1 MKENLFK
8 VLVII
13 VMFCILAFIVAGGI
27 YAYLIYTRN
36 VTEIQGEL
44 KQMASEL
51 EGKEK
56 ELQKE
61 KELRALT
68 EGKHQQLESIAGEH
82 KDTID
87 ELKQKTV
94 ELEKLNDDLARR
106 RIELDRMMAEKQDEI
121 YSLSEKNKL
130 ESAQHKEIITR
141 LQSQSKLL
149 KEQKE
154 SLSLELDGM
163 QEEIGR
169 LRKNNDMLNNELEQT
184 KELVSELEN
193 DKNVKNIRQ
202 IKGELREKEESLR
215 EEIRKNEKL
224 ISEIEGKKKEPA
236 KPDRKRRPV
245 KSEKSGTKT
254 AQEIP
259 ESAKTEDAKFYYNTA
274 LECQQTG
281 DYKEA
286 LGNYEKALELDP
298 LDPDIHY
305 NIAILYDENLGEN
318 SKAAYHYRK
327 YLELNPGA
335 EDKNTVIHWIDEAER
350 EASWGNNLQ
359 KFDFFKK

>member
-8 VLVII
+8 ALVII
-13 VMFCILAFIVAGGI
+13 VMFCILVFIVAGGI

-44 KQMASEL
+44 KQMVSEL
-51 EGKEK
+51 EEKEK
-56 ELQKE
+56 ELRKE
-61 KELRALT
+61 KEVRALT

-87 ELKQKTV
+87 KLKQKTG
-94 ELEKLNDDLARR
+94 ELEKLNEDLLRR
-106 RIELDRMMAEKQDEI
+106 SAELDRMMAEKQDEV
-121 YSLSEKNKL
+121 YTLDEKNKT
-130 ESAQHKEIITR
+130 ESAQNKEIVAR

-154 SLSLELDGM
+154 ELSIKLDGM
-163 QEEIGR
+163 EAEIGR
-169 LRKNNDMLNNELEQT
+169 LRKNNDGLSLELGQMKNLVLELE
-184 KELVSELEN
+184 S
-193 DKNVKNIRQ
+193 DKNVKNIRE
-202 IKGELREKEESLR
+202 IKKELKEKEERLR

-224 ISEIEGKKKEPA
+224 ISETEGRTKDLA
-236 KPDRKRRPV
+236 RPDRKRRPA
-245 KSEKSGTKT
+245 KSEKSGTET

-274 LECQQTG
+274 LGCQQTG

-286 LGNYEKALELDP
+286 LNNYEKALELDP

-318 SKAAYHYRK
+318 SKAVYHYRK

-335 EDKNTVIHWIDEAER
+335 EDKSTVIHWIDEAER
-350 EASWGNNLQ
+350 ESNWGKNLQ

>member
-8 VLVII
+8 ALVII

-27 YAYLIYTRN
+27 YAYFIYNRN
-36 VTEIQGEL
+36 VAEIQSEL
-44 KQMASEL
+44 KQMVSEL
-51 EGKEK
+51 DEKEK

-61 KELRALT
+61 KEIRALT
-68 EGKHQQLESIAGEH
+68 EGKHQQLESVAEEH

-87 ELKQKTV
+87 KLKQKTV
-94 ELEKLNDDLARR
+94 ELERLNDDLARR
-106 RIELDRMMAEKQDEI
+106 RIELDQMMAEKQNEI
-121 YSLSEKNKL
+121 YSLYEKNKL
-130 ESAQHKEIITR
+130 ESEQHKEIMTQ
-141 LQSQSKLL
+141 LQFRSKLL
-149 KEQKE
+149 QEQKE
-154 SLSLELDGM
+154 SLSLKLDGM
-163 QEEIGR
+163 RSEIDR
-169 LRKNNDMLNNELEQT
+169 LHKNNDTLNSELEQT
-184 KELVSELEN
+184 KRLVSELES

-202 IKGELREKEESLR
+202 IKDELKEKEESLR

-224 ISEIEGKKKEPA
+224 ISEIEERKKELS
-236 KPDRKRRPV
+236 KPDRKRRPA
-245 KSEKSGTKT
+245 KSEKSVTKT
-254 AQEIP
+254 AREIP
-259 ESAKTEDAKFYYNTA
+259 ESAKKEDAKFYYNTA

-286 LGNYEKALELDP
+286 LNNYEKALELDP

-318 SKAAYHYRK
+318 NKAAYHYRK

-335 EDKNTVIHWIDEAER
+335 EDKSTVIHWIDEAER